1 MIGETELR
9 LHRRLP
15 LFALVHS
22 FSEQIRVLVEKEDGE
37 TRYKL
42 FLTCGEDLHLVLSF
56 FVVIVEDLD
65 GAPHIFLVLIDG
77 GQGVRLVWP
86 SLAVINPLFN
96 SLVFLPGV
104 VTGESLHTGQ
114 VGATIEDLHLL
125 VENLQGLL
133 GGLILVGSCHDF
145 FEKSFLAN
153 NVFVLFNNIGMSRWQ
168 ALDFKLFKIHQLEN
182 NI

>member
-1 MIGETELR
+1 LS
-9 LHRRLP
+9 

-22 FSEQIRVLVEKEDGE
+22 FSEQIRVLIEKEERE

-42 FLTCGEDLHLVLSF
+42 FLTSGEDLHLVLSF

-65 GAPHIFLVLIDG
+65 GPPHVFLVLKDG
-77 GQGVRLVWP
+77 GQGVRLVWA

-96 SLVFLPGV
+96 SLVFFPCV
-104 VTGESLHTGQ
+104 VTGECFYTGQ
-114 VGATIEDLHLL
+114 VGSTIEDLHLL

-133 GGLILVGSCHDF
+133 GCLIFVGSSFDF

-168 ALDFKLFKIHQLEN
+168 ALF
-182 NI
+182 

>member
-1 MIGETELR
+1 MVGETELR
-9 LHRRLP
+9 FDLRLP
-15 LFALVHS
+15 FLTLVHTL
-22 FSEQIRVLVEKEDGE
+22 SEQIRVLVEKEEGE

-42 FLTCGEDLHLVLSF
+42 FLTSGEDLHLVLSF
-56 FVVIVEDLD
+56 FVVIVEDFYW
-65 GAPHIFLVLIDG
+65 APDIFLVLKNG
-77 GQGVRLVWP
+77 GQGVRLVWA

-114 VGATIEDLHLL
+114 VRAAIEDLHLL

-168 ALDFKLFKIHQLEN
+168 ALF
-182 NI
+182 